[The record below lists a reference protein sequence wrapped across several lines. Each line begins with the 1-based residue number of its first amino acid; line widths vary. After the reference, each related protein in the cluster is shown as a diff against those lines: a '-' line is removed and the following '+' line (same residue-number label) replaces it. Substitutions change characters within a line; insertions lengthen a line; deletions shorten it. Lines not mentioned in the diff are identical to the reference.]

1 MKLRKRMLSL
11 ALVLALILGLCPGA
25 VAASGGYT
33 DVSENHWAYP
43 YIQDVTERGVMNG
56 VASNLFQPDGT
67 MTRAMFVTVLARMSG
82 ETLYPD
88 EPSVFPRRAH
98 WKVLQRCGE
107 LGNRAPDRNGLPGR
121 NLRHRP
127 AGDPGAGGHLPGPL
141 CQSDGTDS
149 GGGAG
154 AGGVYGPGRH
164 PQLRQRC
171 GRRL

>member
-1 MKLRKRMLSL
+1 MLSL

-82 ETLYPD
+82 ETLHPD
-88 EPSVFPRRAH
+88 EP
-98 WKVLQRCGE
+98 
-107 LGNRAPDRNGLPGR
+107 
-121 NLRHRP
+121 
-127 AGDPGAGGHLPGPL
+127 
-141 CQSDGTDS
+141 
-149 GGGAG
+149 
-154 AGGVYGPGRH
+154 
-164 PQLRQRC
+164 
-171 GRRL
+171 